1 MIENRKFDHVSIVTE
16 KDVNAHYNYWND
28 VYLVHNPMP
37 EIDYNEIDLRTDFYS
52 RKLNYPIIIEAMTGG
67 YEGAKIINENIAKV
81 AADLQIGM
89 GVGSERVLLK
99 NKNVENTFSV
109 VREYD
114 IPVRIANIGAPQLI
128 KQKDE
133 PISDD
138 EIYHIMDVINAHFL
152 NIHFNFLQEIVQ
164 PEGDRNSRGIES
176 RLYRLCKNF
185 PVIAKETGAGWDPN
199 SVLKLKRAGILAI
212 DIAGMSGTSFSAVE
226 YYRAKERNDKRG
238 ERLGITFWDW
248 GIPSPA
254 SLVKSRDLGIKLI
267 ASGGIRNGYDAAKAI
282 ALGADLVGIAGH
294 AIKFAKIGY
303 EELKNEM
310 ELFIEE
316 LKSAMF
322 LTGSKNIENLKK
334 RKTIITGNLK
344 DWINQL

>member
-1 MIENRKFDHVSIVTE
+1 MIENRKSDHVNIVTE
-16 KDVNAHYNYWND
+16 KDVNAHYNFWDD
-28 VYLVHNPMP
+28 VHLIHNTMP
-37 EIDYNEIDLRTDFYS
+37 EIDYHEIDLRTDFYS

-67 YEGAKIINENIAKV
+67 YEGAKTINENIAKV

-99 NKNVENTFSV
+99 NKNVENTFTV
-109 VREYD
+109 VKEYD

-128 KQKDE
+128 KQKEDAILDE
-133 PISDD
+133 DL
-138 EIYHIMDVINAHFL
+138 YYIMDLINAHFL

-176 RLYRLCKNF
+176 RMQKICKNF

-199 SVLKLKRAGILAI
+199 SVLRLKRAGILAV

-226 YYRAKERNDKRG
+226 YYRAKEVNDRKG
-238 ERLGITFWDW
+238 ERLGLTFWDW

-254 SLVKSRDLGIKLI
+254 SLVKVKDLSIKTI
-267 ASGGIRNGYDAAKAI
+267 ASGGIRNGQDAAKAF

-294 AIKFAKIGY
+294 VIKFAKLGY
-303 EELKNEM
+303 KDLKEEM
-310 ELFIEE
+310 DIFIEE
-316 LKSAMF
+316 LRASMF
-322 LTGSKNIENLKK
+322 LTGSKNIESMKK
-334 RKTIITGNLK
+334 KKTIITGPLE

>member
-28 VYLVHNPMP
+28 VHLVHNPMP
-37 EIDYNEIDLRTDFYS
+37 EIDYGEIDLRTEFYS

-109 VREYD
+109 VKEYD

-128 KQKDE
+128 NQKDE
-133 PISDD
+133 AISDD
-138 EIYHIMDVINAHFL
+138 EIYHIIDVINAHFL
-152 NIHFNFLQEIVQ
+152 NIHFNFLQEIIQ
-164 PEGDRNSRGIES
+164 PEGDRNSKGIES
-176 RLYRLCKNF
+176 RLYRLCKIF

-254 SLVKSRDLGIKLI
+254 SLIKVRDLGIKII

-294 AIKFAKIGY
+294 AIKFAKLGY

-322 LTGSKNIENLKK
+322 LTGSKNIEIMKK